1 MAVKGGLRISKM
13 VKVDYY
19 HRQPGGCERWLQLSK
34 MVKVDYYHRQPGGC
48 ERWSTTTTR
57 SRSDGKCRLLPST
70 ALEL

>member
-1 MAVKGGLRISKM
+1 M

-19 HRQPGGCERWLQLSK
+19 HRHSPVAVKGGLELSK

-70 ALEL
+70 ALQL